1 VTLQDP
7 WSMAF
12 AIAIETLKKEGWA
25 KFTDR
30 SLDSCRLCT
39 RHVHAQERHRHQTQ
53 VHRKRNQMVGRSN
66 CSPSRTF
73 GGSRKAYRSSGR
85 RTGKARRKC
94 TVGCNHRRTVGCNH
108 RRSTDIGRVG
118 CTDMFHNSWTSS
130 NALSNE
136 TSSGQIKRIR
146 VFATSCMLLCQP

>member
-1 VTLQDP
+1 
-7 WSMAF
+7 MAF

-66 CSPSRTF
+66 CSPSRTCR
-73 GGSRKAYRSSGR
+73 GSRTAYRSSGR

-94 TVGCNHRRTVGCNH
+94 TVGCNH

-130 NALSNE
+130 NALSSE

-146 VFATSCMLLCQP
+146 LSAGPCIFLCQPQFQGEYHLRPMLQAAF